1 MNVSILT
8 RLTDRHLDDDALA
21 ELWTNTVA
29 DGAGTAEDPHLAVC
43 AECRVRYA
51 SFEAWMDGI
60 RAEAVAEADDV
71 FTAERLKAQQAHI
84 FRRLE
89 AAGQPT
95 RIIAFPKAPVPAHRP
110 SPFRRWVAGAAAA
123 GLVAGIGLGQM
134 FNIGR
139 VTPATPE
146 PVSSERLMADA
157 GRARGA
163 SPAIVPAVFNEELA
177 LRELDEVAV
186 PRYDALR
193 AYDTFT
199 PRAAD
204 YIQPR

>member
-1 MNVSILT
+1 MNVSILN
-8 RLTDRHLDDDALA
+8 RLTGRHLDDGALA
-21 ELWTNTVA
+21 EVWTNAVA
-29 DGAGTAEDPHLAVC
+29 DGSGVPRDPHLSRC

-51 SFEAWMDGI
+51 SFESWMEEI
-60 RAEAVAEADDV
+60 RTEAVADADEV
-71 FTAERLKAQQAHI
+71 FTPERLKAQQTHI

-89 AAGQPT
+89 AAEHPT
-95 RIIAFPKAPVPAHRP
+95 RIIAFPKAPVAATRP

-134 FNIGR
+134 LNLGR
-139 VTPATPE
+139 TSPE
-146 PVSSERLMADA
+146 PSPQGGTVIAEAPI
-157 GRARGA
+157 ARGGK
-163 SPAIVPAVFNEELA
+163 PAVIPASFNEETA
-177 LRELDEVAV
+177 MRELDEIAV
-186 PRYDALR
+186 PHYDALR

>member
-1 MNVSILT
+1 MNVSILN
-8 RLTDRHLDDDALA
+8 RLTGRHLDDAALA
-21 ELWTNTVA
+21 EVWTNAVA
-29 DGAGTAEDPHLAVC
+29 DGSGVPRDPHLAGC

-51 SFEAWMDGI
+51 SFESWMEAI
-60 RAEAVAEADDV
+60 RADATAEADEV
-71 FTAERLKAQQAHI
+71 FTPERLKAQQAHI

-89 AAGQPT
+89 AAEHPT
-95 RIIAFPKAPVPAHRP
+95 RIIAFPKAPAAASRP

-123 GLVAGIGLGQM
+123 GLLAGIGLGQM
-134 FNIGR
+134 LNLGR
-139 VTPATPE
+139 IIPGSPAPRDTFTVEAP
-146 PVSSERLMADA
+146 M
-157 GRARGA
+157 ARGTNPSVIPA
-163 SPAIVPAVFNEELA
+163 SFNEETA
-177 LRELDEVAV
+177 MRELDEIAV

>member
-1 MNVSILT
+1 MSMLN
-8 RLTDRHLDDDALA
+8 RLTGRHLDDAALA
-21 ELWTNTVA
+21 EVWTNAVA
-29 DGAGTAEDPHLAVC
+29 DGSGVPRDPHLAHC

-51 SFEAWMDGI
+51 SFGAWMQEI
-60 RAEAVAEADDV
+60 RSEATAEADEA
-71 FTAERLKAQQAHI
+71 FTPERLKAQQAQI

-89 AAGQPT
+89 AAEHPT
-95 RIIAFPKAPVPAHRP
+95 RIIAFPKSSATAARP

-123 GLVAGIGLGQM
+123 GLMAGIGLGQM
-134 FNIGR
+134 LNIGR
-139 VTPATPE
+139 VIPGSPAPRDTVVVEAP
-146 PVSSERLMADA
+146 M
-157 GRARGA
+157 ARGA
-163 SPAIVPAVFNEELA
+163 NPAVMPASFNEETA
-177 LRELDEVAV
+177 MREFDEIAV

>member
-8 RLTDRHLDDDALA
+8 RLTERHLDDAALA
-21 ELWTNTVA
+21 ELWTNAVA
-29 DGAGTAEDPHLAVC
+29 DGSATDHPHLATC

-51 SFEAWMDGI
+51 SFEAWMDAI
-60 RAEAVAEADDV
+60 RTEALAEADAV
-71 FTAERLKAQQAHI
+71 FTPDRLKGQQAHI

-89 AAGQPT
+89 AAEQPT
-95 RIIAFPKAPVPAHRP
+95 RIIAFPKAPAPAHRP

-123 GLVAGIGLGQM
+123 GLVAGIGLGQV

-139 VTPATPE
+139 LVPTSAPTVSPE
-146 PVSSERLMADA
+146 RVVADA

-163 SPAIVPAVFNEELA
+163 NPGIVPAAFNEELA

>member
-1 MNVSILT
+1 MNVAILT
-8 RLTDRHLDDDALA
+8 RLTGRHLDDAALA
-21 ELWTNTVA
+21 ELWTNATA
-29 DGAGTAEDPHLAVC
+29 DGSGVPGHPHLASC

-60 RAEAVAEADDV
+60 RSEAVSEADEV
-71 FTAERLKAQQAHI
+71 FTPERLKAQQGQI
-84 FRRLE
+84 FRRIE
-89 AAGQPT
+89 AAEQPT
-95 RIIAFPKAPVPAHRP
+95 RIIAFPRTPVGAHRP

-123 GLVAGIGLGQM
+123 GLIAGIGLGQI
-134 FNIGR
+134 FHLGR
-139 VTPATPE
+139 SSPTVAPPQTERIVADNR
-146 PVSSERLMADA
+146 VSN
-157 GRARGA
+157 
-163 SPAIVPAVFNEELA
+163 PIVPAVFNEELA
-177 LRELDEVAV
+177 LRELDEVAT

>member
-8 RLTDRHLDDDALA
+8 RLTGRHLDDAALA
-21 ELWTNTVA
+21 ELWTNAVA
-29 DGAGTAEDPHLAVC
+29 DGADSVEHPHLATC

-51 SFEAWMDGI
+51 SFDAWMEGV
-60 RAEAVAEADDV
+60 RAEALAEADDV
-71 FTAERLKAQQAHI
+71 FTTERLKAQQAHI

-89 AAGQPT
+89 AAEQPT
-95 RIIAFPKAPVPAHRP
+95 RIIAFPKASAAAHRP

-123 GLVAGIGLGQM
+123 GLVAGIGLGQV
-134 FNIGR
+134 FHIGR
-139 VTPATPE
+139 LAPTPTDIPTE
-146 PVSSERLMADA
+146 SFVADA

-163 SPAIVPAVFNEELA
+163 NPAIVPAVFNEELA
-177 LRELDEVAV
+177 LRELDEAAV

>member
-1 MNVSILT
+1 MNVSILN
-8 RLTDRHLDDDALA
+8 RLTGRHLDDAALA
-21 ELWTNTVA
+21 EVWTNAVA
-29 DGAGTAEDPHLAVC
+29 DGSGTPRDPHLARC

-51 SFEAWMDGI
+51 SFEAWMDEV
-60 RAEAVAEADDV
+60 RSEAVAEADEV
-71 FTAERLKAQQAHI
+71 FTPEKLKTQQAHI

-89 AAGQPT
+89 AAEHPT
-95 RIIAFPKAPVPAHRP
+95 RIIAFPKAPVTASRP
-110 SPFRRWVAGAAAA
+110 SPFRRWIAGAAAA

-134 FNIGR
+134 LHLGR
-139 VTPATPE
+139 VTNVPAQQPQGFVVE
-146 PVSSERLMADA
+146 GPM
-157 GRARGA
+157 ARGNKPGVMPA
-163 SPAIVPAVFNEELA
+163 SFNEETA
-177 LRELDEVAV
+177 MRELDEIAV